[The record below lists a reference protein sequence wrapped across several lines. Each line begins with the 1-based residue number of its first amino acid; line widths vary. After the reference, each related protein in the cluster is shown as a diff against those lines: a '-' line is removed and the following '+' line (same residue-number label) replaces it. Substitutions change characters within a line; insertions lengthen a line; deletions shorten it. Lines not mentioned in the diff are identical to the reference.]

1 MANNLIFSDEEA
13 KAIQEALKTLRG
25 LGEFLDKTFCIH
37 LQNLVGYL
45 GGDWLGV
52 RRLENLDHILE
63 KTQERMRARGAEVP
77 KAASLSITLP
87 ILVAAAEESRDELQ
101 DLWARLLAAAADP
114 SRAKSFRIAFIDA
127 AKKMDPVDAAAL
139 QSAHDQAAG
148 AVLNMEIRRR
158 VSGHLKVS
166 LDELDVSLRN
176 LASLGM
182 LQRTNQYNELE
193 MVFTSFGREFL
204 RTISN

>member
-1 MANNLIFSDEEA
+1 
-13 KAIQEALKTLRG
+13 
-25 LGEFLDKTFCIH
+25 
-37 LQNLVGYL
+37 
-45 GGDWLGV
+45 
-52 RRLENLDHILE
+52 
-63 KTQERMRARGAEVP
+63 
-77 KAASLSITLP
+77 
-87 ILVAAAEESRDELQ
+87 
-101 DLWARLLAAAADP
+101 
-114 SRAKSFRIAFIDA
+114 
-127 AKKMDPVDAAAL
+127 MDPVDAAAL